1 MSLEEFSKTTEQKS
15 WKLRAQLLLEEP
27 NISVEMKEEFGT
39 YWIEAGHHIRE
50 QISDDRQLVRFLRH
64 LLPPYDGHALT
75 LFRGESLE
83 RWMNGTVGLAWT
95 PKIEIARMFASGLNS
110 VGSGGVLL
118 VGHFEANAIIS
129 RSHAH
134 SRYLGEDQLTV
145 DPFYGTNNIRA
156 IERFAP
162 SP

>member
-1 MSLEEFSKTTEQKS
+1 MSLVDFRKTTEQKG
-15 WKLRAQLLLEEP
+15 WKLRTQLLLEVS

-64 LLPPYDGHALT
+64 LLPPYDGDALT

-83 RWMNGTVGLAWT
+83 RWINGTVGLAWT
-95 PKIEIARMFASGLNS
+95 PKIEVARMFASGLNS

-118 VGHFEANAIIS
+118 AGRFEAKAIIS
-129 RSHAH
+129 GSNPH
-134 SRYLGEDQLTV
+134 SCYLGEEQLTV
-145 DPFYGTNNIRA
+145 DPFYGTNLMA

-162 SP
+162 ER

>member
-1 MSLEEFSKTTEQKS
+1 MSLDDFRKTTEQKG
-15 WKLRAQLLLEEP
+15 WKLCAQLLLDVP

-50 QISDDRQLVRFLRH
+50 QISDDRYLVRFLRH
-64 LLPPYDGHALT
+64 LLPPYNGDALV

-83 RWMNGTVGLAWT
+83 RWIAGAVGLAWT
-95 PKIEIARMFASGLNS
+95 PKSEVARMFARGLNS

-118 VGHFEANAIIS
+118 TGRFEAKAIIS
-129 RSHAH
+129 GSNAH
-134 SRYLGEDQLTV
+134 SCYLGENHLTV
-145 DPFYGTNNIRA
+145 DPFSGTSLTA

-162 SP
+162 NL

>member
-1 MSLEEFSKTTEQKS
+1 MSLDIFRKTTEQKG
-15 WKLRAQLLLEEP
+15 WKLRTQLLLEVS

-64 LLPPYDGHALT
+64 LLPPYDGDALT

-83 RWMNGTVGLAWT
+83 RWINGTVGLAWT
-95 PKIEIARMFASGLNS
+95 PKIEVARMFASGLNS

-118 VGHFEANAIIS
+118 AGRFEAKAIIS
-129 RSHAH
+129 GSNPH
-134 SRYLGEDQLTV
+134 SCYLGEEQLTV
-145 DPFYGTNNIRA
+145 DPFYGTNLMA
-156 IERFAP
+156 IEQFAP
-162 SP
+162 ER